1 MTATRTVRAYRKAI
15 EALQAAERTH
25 NRNTDELDAAFTA
38 KDAKSVYSLREVVRK
53 SETALIEALD
63 TACRAHGAYWRE
75 RLEIIRPEAIRAAA
89 VLRAYDAIAR
99 CTGNTQP
106 EPHRIVMLDVALVK
120 PDALINDD
128 AVPTEQPDSA
138 VLDDL
143 LGCWR
148 R

>member
-1 MTATRTVRAYRKAI
+1 MTASRTVRAYRKAI

-25 NRNTDELDAAFTA
+25 SQNIDDLDAALTA
-38 KDAKSVYSLREVVRK
+38 KNAKGVYRLREIVRK

-63 TACRAHGAYWRE
+63 TACGAHGAYWRE
-75 RLEIIRPEAIRAAA
+75 RLETLRPVAIKSAV

-99 CTGNTQP
+99 CVGNAQP
-106 EPHRIVMLDVALVK
+106 EPHRVVMLDVALVK
-120 PDALINDD
+120 PDELINDD

-143 LGCWR
+143 IGCWR